1 MFRGEQRNQAALTF
15 ERRIGPSVVRIIRG
29 DLVDQ
34 DTDAIVNAAH
44 PGLTGGGGVD
54 GAIHAA
60 GGAEILRECQ
70 AYVREHGPL
79 PTGEAMW
86 TRGGRLRARYVIH
99 TVGPVY
105 DAGAQA
111 ESARLLA
118 SAYRRSLDAALHLGL
133 RSIAFPSIS
142 TGVYG
147 YPIAHAAPIAV
158 STLATFLGEQGD
170 AWDARFVCLHK
181 AAWRT
186 FRDALSMV

>member
-1 MFRGEQRNQAALTF
+1 MFTGERRNQAASTF
-15 ERRIGPSVVRIIRG
+15 ERPIGSSVVRIIHG

-60 GGAEILRECQ
+60 GGPEILRECR

-79 PTGEAMW
+79 ATGEAMW
-86 TRGGRLRARYVIH
+86 THGGRLRARYVIH

-105 DAGAQA
+105 SAAARA

-118 SAYRRSLDAALHLGL
+118 SAYRRSLETALHLGL
-133 RSIAFPSIS
+133 RSIAFPSVS
-142 TGVYG
+142 TGAYG
-147 YPIAHAAPIAV
+147 YPILQAAPIAV
-158 STLATFLGEQGD
+158 STAATFLGEQSD
-170 AWDARFVCLHK
+170 AWDVRWVCLH
-181 AAWRT
+181 AEAWRIL
-186 FRDALSMV
+186 RDALSAV